1 MVGLQ
6 GVGQWWGCKEWG
18 SGGAARS
25 GAVVGLQGV
34 GQ

>member
-1 MVGLQ
+1 MGLQ